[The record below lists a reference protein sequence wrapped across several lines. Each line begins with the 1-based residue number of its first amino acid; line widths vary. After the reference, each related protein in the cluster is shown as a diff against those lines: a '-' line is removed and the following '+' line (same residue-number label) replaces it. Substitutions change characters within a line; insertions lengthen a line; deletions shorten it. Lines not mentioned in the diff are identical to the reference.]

1 MNEKTFINSGG
12 GWQPNK
18 KIEFDPIF
26 VWPPRPKAFFKWLL
40 NFPGYIW
47 PWNLFFIAIAII
59 CYLFIQPE
67 FSRCVTFK
75 LDWISIIFLRNLF
88 LIILLASFFHIRLHI
103 LKSQKDEFQY
113 NPRPLGV
120 GKKWHLGSQTR
131 ENMFWTL
138 CSGLPIWTAYEVFLM
153 WGYANNLF
161 LFPVSDW
168 VNSPVY
174 FCLLF
179 LLIPV
184 WQVFHFYITHRFIH
198 LKPIYKWVHFLHH
211 RNVNTGPW
219 SGLSMHPVE
228 HIITFST
235 VLIHFIIPSHPI
247 HFIFHVQQTGLRAI
261 QGHSGYDKLIL
272 NNKTKAG
279 LPNASYFHYLH
290 HKFFECNYG
299 EVTIPLDRWFGS
311 FHDGSKENHEKLFD
325 K

>member
-1 MNEKTFINSGG
+1 MNEKTFINPGG

-88 LIILLASFFHIRLHI
+88 LFFLLASFFHIRLYI

-131 ENMFWTL
+131 ENMFWTF
-138 CSGLPIWTAYEVFLM
+138 SV
-153 WGYANNLF
+153 LF
-161 LFPVSDW
+161 LF
-168 VNSPVY
+168 
-174 FCLLF
+174 
-179 LLIPV
+179 
-184 WQVFHFYITHRFIH
+184 
-198 LKPIYKWVHFLHH
+198 
-211 RNVNTGPW
+211 
-219 SGLSMHPVE
+219 
-228 HIITFST
+228 
-235 VLIHFIIPSHPI
+235 
-247 HFIFHVQQTGLRAI
+247 
-261 QGHSGYDKLIL
+261 
-272 NNKTKAG
+272 G
-279 LPNASYFHYLH
+279 LPMRYS
-290 HKFFECNYG
+290 
-299 EVTIPLDRWFGS
+299 
-311 FHDGSKENHEKLFD
+311 
-325 K
+325 